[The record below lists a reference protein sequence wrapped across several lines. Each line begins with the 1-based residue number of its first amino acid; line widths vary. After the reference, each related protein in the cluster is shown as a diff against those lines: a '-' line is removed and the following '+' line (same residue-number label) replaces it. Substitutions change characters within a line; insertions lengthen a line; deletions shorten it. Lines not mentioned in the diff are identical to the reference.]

1 MVWYPHDTDDTM
13 SLSSFGVSTVA
24 GEMLC
29 RSSDIVHLGAGRSG
43 ESEEGLGTLS
53 SGTTLTV
60 VLAAWLTNENSYEK
74 SILWKVGS
82 KVKLFLIL
90 K

>member
-13 SLSSFGVSTVA
+13 SPSSSGVRIVE

-29 RSSDIVHLGAGRSG
+29 RSSDTVHLGAGPTG
-43 ESEEGLGTLS
+43 ESEEGLGTPS

-60 VLAAWLTNENSYEK
+60 VLAAWLTNENSYDI
-74 SILWKVGS
+74 SIL
-82 KVKLFLIL
+82 
-90 K
+90 